1 MTRLRASMLNTKKAK
16 LSRRKPPSIF
26 KRSCNLLRGLFYACM
41 AVSRGFC
48 FSLDIKKHPAM
59 SGEVCVVS
67 TKGAG
72 LFVIAHEHQQELEH
86 VQEIKIEVQCAKDGG
101 FGEPLLIAMMGVG
114 QILILDI
121 LRVIGGETGKYQNTN
136 C

>member
-26 KRSCNLLRGLFYACM
+26 KRSCNQLRGLFLCVYGSQPR
-41 AVSRGFC
+41 VLFQLGHKKTPRHVWRG
-48 FSLDIKKHPAM
+48 
-59 SGEVCVVS
+59 VRWS

>member
-16 LSRRKPPSIF
+16 LSRRKPLQFSKGRALNCAAF
-26 KRSCNLLRGLFYACM
+26 FYACM

>member
-16 LSRRKPPSIF
+16 LSRRKPPSILKGRAINCAAF
-26 KRSCNLLRGLFYACM
+26 FDACM

-101 FGEPLLIAMMGVG
+101 FGEPLLIAVMGVG

-121 LRVIGGETGKYQNTN
+121 LRVIGGETGKDQDTN
-136 C
+136 R